1 LNGGKVVK
9 KRPLVE
15 IGCCDKQQV
24 MSLHTDIKSGDWI
37 DRLLPRGVRP
47 YARLMRLD
55 RPIGTWLLFLPCCWS
70 VALASPHGMSLY
82 YLFLFGVGSLLMRGA
97 GCAIN
102 DMWDVELD
110 RRVERTQKRPLAAGD
125 VSLRQALLFVA
136 VLCALS
142 LVILLQFNA
151 LTIGIGLASMMLVVS
166 YPLAK
171 RVTWWPQF
179 VLGLTFN
186 WGALLGWSAVRETIE
201 LPALLLYVAG
211 VFWTLAYDT
220 IYAHQDKVDDARVGV
235 KSLALY
241 LGERS
246 KLWIAGFFDLCFL
259 CLIAAGWLSGLSF
272 WFYVGIGMGYAHAIW
287 QLLTWLEDN
296 PQSSLDKFK
305 SNRDF
310 GLIIMAAIL
319 MGKIFS

>member
-1 LNGGKVVK
+1 
-9 KRPLVE
+9 
-15 IGCCDKQQV
+15 

-110 RRVERTQKRPLAAGD
+110 RRVERTQKRPLAAGE
-125 VSLRQALLFVA
+125 VSLRQALVFVA
-136 VLCALS
+136 VLCVLS
-142 LVILLQFNA
+142 LLILLQFNA
-151 LTIGIGLASMMLVVS
+151 LTIGIGLASMALVVS

-179 VLGLTFN
+179 VLGMTFN

-220 IYAHQDKVDDARVGV
+220 IYAHQDKADDARIGV

-259 CLIAAGWLSGLSF
+259 CLIAAGWLSGLSS

-319 MGKIFS
+319 MGKLF